1 MFNFGWNQKNIDLI
15 KNKLK
20 NIGFIY
26 KITDF
31 IDFLDEKYK
40 SELINI
46 FKWTNYLEILNTI
59 SYLYGKYINKFE
71 DFQYLKKDGIYYYK
85 LKKGEKYEKIINDT
99 KLINLAIEYN
109 EILNEKRKKIYAE
122 EKEKEKLFLEKCIEE
137 EKNDSTLL
145 DRIKADLPEIPK
157 LFFDGNEYIRRKLME
172 IIIDYYDNIFE
183 ELFNKYNLLKLL
195 TYELKEDG
203 NFEVDIYT
211 IGRYELE
218 FKKKYYG
225 KENEN
230 EYKNLNSNKKI
241 IYKYTYS
248 KLYRPYPTGDGQ
260 S

>member
-1 MFNFGWNQKNIDLI
+1 MFNLGWNQKNIYLI
-15 KNKLK
+15 KDQLK
-20 NIGFIY
+20 NTGFTY
-26 KITDF
+26 NITDF

-40 SELINI
+40 SELIKI
-46 FKWTNYLEILNTI
+46 FNWTKYLEILNTI

-71 DFQYLKKDGIYYYK
+71 DFQCFTKDGIYYYK
-85 LKKGEKYEKIINDT
+85 LEKGEKYEIIND
-99 KLINLAIEYN
+99 KELIKFAIEYD

-122 EKEKEKLFLEKCIEE
+122 EKEKEKLFLKKCIEE

-145 DRIKADLPEIPK
+145 DRIKTDLPEIPK
-157 LFFDGNEYIRRKLME
+157 LIFDGNEYIKRKLME

-183 ELFNKYNLLKLL
+183 ELFNKYNLLKMLS
-195 TYELKEDG
+195 YELKEDG

-218 FKKKYYG
+218 FTKKYYG

-230 EYKNLNSNKKI
+230 EYKNLIKNKKL

-248 KLYRPYPTGDGQ
+248 KLCRPYLTGNGQ
-260 S
+260 L